1 MVIPGGSPWAFMS
14 LCVAARP
21 KDGRMNI
28 RGHSALNDWHMG
40 VDLSKGLL
48 GAKRGSSICIVCD
61 QRTEFTVLGE
71 GTTEINDLVSRLLP
85 GQGSQ
90 QGLGTRAG
98 QSGIL
103 KRPEQIPAVTS
114 RNITTG
120 ARGKQPEL
128 ALGY

>member
-1 MVIPGGSPWAFMS
+1 MGFHAIV
-14 LCVAARP
+14 R
-21 KDGRMNI
+21 GRQTQGWSDEHTWSQDSE
-28 RGHSALNDWHMG
+28 RWHMG
-40 VDLSKGLL
+40 VGLLKGLL

-61 QRTEFTVLGE
+61 ERTEFTVLGE
-71 GTTEINDLVSRLLP
+71 GTTEMNDLVSRPLP

-114 RNITTG
+114 RNIATG